1 MPLPHPPVCVLDDPC
16 CSLTAD
22 VLCTVLWPWLC
33 VRSVVRALDV
43 RIVQSS
49 VGAMGRT
56 LAAKAEKEEAAL
68 VAELSRIGAD
78 PSQKR

>member
-1 MPLPHPPVCVLDDPC
+1 
-16 CSLTAD
+16 
-22 VLCTVLWPWLC
+22 
-33 VRSVVRALDV
+33 LDV

-68 VAELSRIGAD
+68 VAELSRIGAA